1 MKVERKKPPAG
12 YIESSKK
19 LSDKRVK
26 CDGTAAGARVE
37 EGQNHLSRGMGS
49 TPVRPAIRLAVGV

>member
-19 LSDKRVK
+19 LSYKLVK
-26 CDGTAAGARVE
+26 FDGTAAGARGE